1 METQKEII
9 HKLQEI
15 KPILKKEYAVRTM
28 GLFGS
33 FAENTSNSNSDVD
46 ILVEFEKPIGWH
58 FFTLEAYLEK
68 TLNRKIDL
76 VTKNALK
83 EPIKPFILNQMQNII

>member
-1 METQKEII
+1 METRSEVIN
-9 HKLQEI
+9 KLQEI
-15 KPILKKEYAVRTM
+15 KPVLQKEWAVKTV

-33 FAENTSNSNSDVD
+33 FADESSTVNSDID
-46 ILVEFEKPIGWH
+46 IMVEFNKPVGWR

-68 TLNRKIDL
+68 ELNHKIDL

-83 EPIKPFILNQMQNII
+83 EQIKPMILSQVQYI